1 MKKFLVMSL
10 VSVVSVVGFAR
21 VVAQNE
27 TGIFQERA
35 LAVLTQEA
43 NHLAMYGDV
52 GATENLADIL
62 KTISR
67 AQHTSNSCI
76 ITSVI
81 SAQCT
86 LFIRHGNIG
95 ETAVIYKLSLDRT
108 KMPEKITEAVEIS
121 RGD

>member
-1 MKKFLVMSL
+1 MSL
-10 VSVVSVVGFAR
+10 VSMVSVVGFAR

-27 TGIFQERA
+27 TVIFQERA

-43 NHLAMYGDV
+43 NYLAMYGDV
-52 GATENLADIL
+52 KATENLADIL
-62 KTISR
+62 KTTSR
-67 AQHTSNSCI
+67 AEQTSNTCI
-76 ITSVI
+76 MTGVL

-86 LFIRHGNIG
+86 LFIQHKSIG
-95 ETAVIYKLSLDRT
+95 ETAVIYKLSLDRN